1 MPNRVSKCWIC
12 GGNGNSGE
20 HKIKKSDLKQQY
32 SEISPQKPIFHRV
45 NGIVKRPIRSFKSEA
60 FKYPKSICAACNGT
74 LTQPYDYAWGK
85 LSKFLYTNSKK
96 IQHNNVINLK
106 DIYGLDFYENMK
118 GVQLFFAKQ
127 FGCKI
132 IESEFDFDLSR
143 IRNAVCKNSEI
154 PSFYLKLRRSDN
166 GKSAKYSAVSD
177 IEVNKSAS
185 GELKCIHFFYTI
197 GAFSI
202 DILYCA
208 DSKGV
213 NLKNYFVPS
222 GVGKQLNL
230 GRANYIQEY
239 VKS

>member
-12 GGNGNSGE
+12 GANANSGE

-32 SEISPQKPIFHRV
+32 SQINPKKPIFHRV
-45 NGIVKRPIRSFKSEA
+45 NGVEKRPIGSFKAEA
-60 FKYPKSICAACNGT
+60 FKYQKSTCATCNGA
-74 LTQPYDYAWGK
+74 LTQPYDYAWER
-85 LSKFLYTNSKK
+85 LSNFLYTNAKK
-96 IQHNNVINLK
+96 YQHNNVVDLK
-106 DIYGLDFYENMK
+106 DVYEIDLYENIK

-132 IESEFDFDLSR
+132 IESEFDFDLSE
-143 IRNAVCKNSEI
+143 IRNAVCKNLEI
-154 PSFYLKLRRSDN
+154 PLLYLKLRRSDN
-166 GKSAKYSAVSD
+166 GKSVTYNAVSD
-177 IEVNKSAS
+177 IEVCKLAS
-185 GELKCIHFFYTI
+185 GELKYIHFFYTI
-197 GAFSI
+197 GTFSV

-213 NLKNYFVPS
+213 NLKGYFVPS

-230 GRANYIQEY
+230 GQANYIQGY